1 MLLLAQYV
9 PHSRILSENIQAL
22 LILKAY
28 LHPNSISMSKGNNRK
43 VKGPSRFKDAVTGKT
58 YSRTPAMG
66 NVKALKAA
74 AAYAVANPKK
84 EFYT

>member
-1 MLLLAQYV
+1 
-9 PHSRILSENIQAL
+9 
-22 LILKAY
+22 
-28 LHPNSISMSKGNNRK
+28 MSKGNNRK